1 MSIEA
6 IFLYGSWARGDQ
18 GEGSD
23 HDLLMVTNEAR
34 GYHFT
39 DGHHSMTYY
48 PLKNLQEKAASGDL
62 FVLHIVRE
70 AKIVFDPN
78 DILVS
83 LRGLFT
89 PKASYDL
96 EISHGAD
103 VGWFLVHNHVAL
115 SEKLGAKRIAWAVR
129 TILIARSVVRENPT
143 FAPDKLLA
151 FSDFPDTETLIAAR
165 HGSFSENA
173 IRTLSS
179 FLIFERLADPLG
191 PEATETEW
199 RNWFAKNNNYVGVQ
213 MIKSLNE
220 TDASLAYG

>member
-34 GYHFT
+34 GYHVT

-48 PLKNLQEKAASGDL
+48 PLSNLQEKAASGDL

-70 AKIVFDPN
+70 AKVVLDPN

-83 LRGLFT
+83 LRSLFT

-115 SEKLGAKRIAWAVR
+115 SEKLGARRIAWAVR
-129 TILIARSVVRENPT
+129 TILIARSVVRGNPT
-143 FAPDKLLA
+143 FAPDKLSA
-151 FSDFPDTETLIAAR
+151 FSDFPDTEPLMAAR
-165 HGSFSENA
+165 HGSFSEST
-173 IRTLSS
+173 IHTLTS
-179 FLIFERLADPLG
+179 FLNFERLTDPLG
-191 PEATETEW
+191 PEAAETAW
-199 RNWFAKNNNYVGVQ
+199 RNWFAKTNNYVGVQ
-213 MIKSLNE
+213 MIKSVNE
-220 TDASLAYG
+220 AQFSLTYD